1 MATIKD
7 VARLAGVSVATVSR
21 VINNSPKASDVS
33 RQAVSSAME
42 ALNYHPNANA
52 RALAQQ
58 STETVGLVVGDV
70 SDPFFG
76 AMVKAVEQVAYN
88 TGNFLLIGNGYHNEE
103 KERQAIEQLIRHRCA
118 ALVVH
123 AKLIPDAELADLMK
137 QIPGMVLINRILSGF
152 EKRCVALDDRYGA
165 WLATRHLIQQGHTRI
180 GYICSNHAI
189 SDAEDRLQ
197 GYYDALKDHGLPCND
212 RLVTFAEP
220 DESGGELAMTE
231 LLGRGKQFTAVACY
245 NDSMAAGAMGVL
257 NDNGIDVP
265 QEISLMGFDDVLVS
279 RYVRPRLTT
288 IRYPIVTMATQAAE
302 LALALADNRPLPDI
316 THLFSPTLVRRHSV
330 ISPSEAPK
338 A

>member
-21 VINNSPKASDVS
+21 VINNSPKASDAS
-33 RQAVSSAME
+33 RQAVFSAME
-42 ALNYHPNANA
+42 SLSYHPNANA

-88 TGNFLLIGNGYHNEE
+88 TGNFLLIGNGYHNET

-123 AKLIPDAELADLMK
+123 AKLIPDAELAGLMK
-137 QIPGMVLINRILSGF
+137 QIPGMVLINRILPGF

-180 GYICSNHAI
+180 GYICSNHTI

-197 GYYDALKDHGLPCND
+197 GYYDALKESGLPCNE
-212 RLVTFAEP
+212 RLVTFAKP
-220 DESGGELAMTE
+220 DESGGEQAMTE

-265 QEISLMGFDDVLVS
+265 QEISLIGFDDVLVS

-330 ISPSEAPK
+330 IAPGEEVRS
-338 A
+338 

>member
-21 VINNSPKASDVS
+21 VINDSPKASEAS
-33 RQAVSSAME
+33 RLAVQNAMDS
-42 ALNYHPNANA
+42 LNYHPNANA

-76 AMVKAVEQVAYN
+76 AMVKAVEQVASA

-103 KERQAIEQLIRHRCA
+103 KERKAIEQLIRHRCA

-123 AKLIPDAELADLMK
+123 AKIIPDDELASLMK
-137 QIPGMVLINRILSGF
+137 QMPGMVLINRILPGF
-152 EKRCVALDDRYGA
+152 EQRCVALDDRYGA

-180 GYICSNHAI
+180 GYLCSNHAI

-197 GYYDALKDHGLPCND
+197 GYYDALKEHGLPCNE

-220 DESGGELAMTE
+220 DESGGEQAMTE
-231 LLGRGKQFTAVACY
+231 LLGRGRNFTAVACY

-265 QEISLMGFDDVLVS
+265 REISLIGFDDVLVS

-288 IRYPIVTMATQAAE
+288 VRYPIITMATQAAE
-302 LALALADNRPLPDI
+302 LALALASNQPLPDV
-316 THLFSPTLVRRHSV
+316 THLFNPTLVRRHSV
-330 ISPSEAPK
+330 ITPLES
-338 A
+338 